1 MARQLVCG
9 PNAVLAALA
18 EHPERVEEV
27 LLASE
32 RGDARIEAVQA
43 AAGRADIAVRKV
55 GRKELDRIA
64 AGVRHQGVV
73 AYYRAPPPRDQS
85 LDELLDAI
93 QGAPLLLI
101 LDGVQDPHNLG
112 ACLRSADAAGAH
124 AVIVPKDNTAPLSA
138 VARRAAAGAAETV
151 PLVNVTNLARTLRE
165 LKAAG
170 IWIYG
175 ADQAAEQTLA
185 QVDLKGPAALV
196 LGGESAGLRRL
207 TRESCDALVRIPM
220 TGRVG
225 SLNVSVAAG
234 ICLYEAVRQRGAAV

>member
-27 LLASE
+27 FLASE
-32 RGDARIEAVQA
+32 RGDARIEAVRA
-43 AAGRADIAVRKV
+43 AADDADIAIHRV

-73 AYYRAPPPRDQS
+73 AYYRAPARREQT
-85 LDELLDAI
+85 LDELLGTI
-93 QGAPLLLI
+93 QGTALLLI

-112 ACLRSADAAGAH
+112 ACLRSADAAGVH

-151 PLVNVTNLARTLRE
+151 PLVSVTNLARSLRE
-165 LKAAG
+165 IRQRG
-170 IWIYG
+170 IWVYG
-175 ADQAAEQTLA
+175 ADQDAEQTLA
-185 QVDLKGPAALV
+185 QADLREPAAVV
-196 LGGESAGLRRL
+196 LGGEGAGLRRL
-207 TRESCDALVRIPM
+207 TREHCDVLVRIPM
-220 TGRVG
+220 AGSVG

-234 ICLYEAVRQRGAAV
+234 ICLYEAVRQRGATR